1 MSNQLHRSRLDSAGY
16 DKIFVRNLSLLAL
29 VGVLP
34 HERFAPRP
42 VFVNLSF
49 VCDVSQ
55 AAASDDLYD
64 AVDYAN
70 VCEAVKIAVGQSSFR
85 LIESLASCIAD
96 TVLTFS
102 GVVEVTVTL
111 DKPGAVEGC
120 ESVAVEITRRR

>member
-1 MSNQLHRSRLDSAGY
+1 MSNQIHHSGQDSAGH

-34 HERFAPRP
+34 HERLAPRR
-42 VFVNLSF
+42 VFVNLSWL
-49 VCDVSQ
+49 CDVSR

-70 VCEAVKIAVGQSSFR
+70 VCEAVKIRVQQSSFR

-96 TVLTFS
+96 AVLTFS

-120 ESVAVEITRRR
+120 ESVAIEITRRR

>member
-1 MSNQLHRSRLDSAGY
+1 M
-16 DKIFVRNLSLLAL
+16 AL

-34 HERFAPRP
+34 HERLAKRP
-42 VFVNLSF
+42 VLVNLAL
-49 VCDVSQ
+49 VCDISR
-55 AAASDDLYD
+55 AAVSDDLND

-70 VCEAVKIAVGQSSFR
+70 VCEAVKIRVQQSSFL

-96 TVLTFS
+96 AVLTFS

-120 ESVAVEITRRR
+120 ESVAIEITRRR